1 MGNVTAQYLYARL
14 CFDGVGFE
22 KDLIDAVKYFK
33 LAADKGNSEASFLY
47 CMMVSKGN
55 WVPKNEEKGKKI
67 FFNQSFLQWRSI
79 L

>member
-22 KDLIDAVKYFK
+22 KDLIDAAKYFK

-55 WVPKNEEKGKKI
+55 
-67 FFNQSFLQWRSI
+67 
-79 L
+79 